1 MDKIYP
7 SVKHACYLIEE
18 TVLLHQRPDMKMD
31 YGGIRLEVREDR
43 LALVTMCNGDN
54 KFTMD
59 YLKTWHQ
66 VLDDIEK

>member
-1 MDKIYP
+1 M
-7 SVKHACYLIEE
+7 
-18 TVLLHQRPDMKMD
+18 RMD
-31 YGGIRLEVREDR
+31 YGGIRLEVGEDR
-43 LALVTMCNGDN
+43 IALVTMCNGDN